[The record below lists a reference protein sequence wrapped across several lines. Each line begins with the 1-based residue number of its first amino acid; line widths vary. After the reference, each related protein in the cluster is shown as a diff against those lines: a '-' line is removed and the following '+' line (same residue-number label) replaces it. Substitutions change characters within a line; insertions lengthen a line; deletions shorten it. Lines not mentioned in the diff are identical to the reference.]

1 MMNPEPRL
9 PWGCWALEPV
19 FGSLCGTTRIWTT
32 AGPASLASRTKER
45 LTRSSS
51 DSASLCRASRQIAEG
66 GGISSSAGAAVGN
79 RIRRTKPKKRALSFR
94 SIVGLRFRSLPAL
107 YRKHEAKTRAPL
119 SLFFLEFGEL
129 LNRALVRPMCYLLG
143 VTGLRDRVVLV
154 TGASGGI
161 GEAIA
166 VEFARGGAVVVV
178 SSRNEEKLQALA
190 QRLKNNGGQA
200 LALCF
205 DVADRKQ
212 VVALG
217 AMIAG
222 GVGTVQILIN
232 SAGVA
237 PAASFLEM
245 SDGAWDDVLRVNLT
259 GTYNCCKTFLPPMI
273 NSGWGRII
281 NIASTA
287 AKVAYSHVSAYTT
300 SKHGVLGLTRSLA
313 LETAKLGVTVNAICP
328 GYVDTELTREN
339 AQRMADKTGKS
350 MDEILKLFS
359 ESSPQKRL
367 IAPAE
372 GAGLALMLA
381 SEKAGGITGQAINV
395 DGGAV
400 MA

>member
-1 MMNPEPRL
+1 M
-9 PWGCWALEPV
+9 
-19 FGSLCGTTRIWTT
+19 
-32 AGPASLASRTKER
+32 
-45 LTRSSS
+45 
-51 DSASLCRASRQIAEG
+51 
-66 GGISSSAGAAVGN
+66 
-79 RIRRTKPKKRALSFR
+79 
-94 SIVGLRFRSLPAL
+94 
-107 YRKHEAKTRAPL
+107 
-119 SLFFLEFGEL
+119 
-129 LNRALVRPMCYLLG
+129 
-143 VTGLRDRVVLV
+143 LV

-190 QRLKNNGGQA
+190 QRLKNDGGQA
-200 LALCF
+200 LALCC

-222 GVGTVQILIN
+222 RVGTVQILIN

-245 SDGAWDDVLRVNLT
+245 SDGVWDDVLKVNLT
-259 GTYNCCKTFLPPMI
+259 GTYNCCKTFLPGMI
-273 NSGWGRII
+273 QSGWGRII

-339 AQRMADKTGKS
+339 ARRMADKTGKS
-350 MDEILKLFS
+350 IDEILKLFA

-372 GAGLALMLA
+372 VAGLALMLA

-400 MA
+400 MAVKGLGFPGFGFQVSS